1 MAKFRDV
8 DQTFT
13 LEELDDVFWDKVISV
28 EKCHSS
34 GMGGPGCLW
43 IFTTDKLLYQICLD
57 DRCFPFNEDHLEA
70 FCDFFAVERYDKN
83 KRRDIYRIESE
94 GWCYFWDSED
104 VWIRQEY
111 TEAFREKLQEEK
123 KGSWYV
129 FKVTV
134 FAEILGIQDGIPRIR
149 ERKFAMLLE
158 KNLIG

>member
-1 MAKFRDV
+1 MAEFRDV

-13 LEELDDVFWDKVISV
+13 LEELDDVFWDKVIYV
-28 EKCHSS
+28 EKWHSS

-57 DRCFPFNEDHLEA
+57 DRCFPFNEYYLEA

-83 KRRDIYRIESE
+83 KCRDIYRIESE
-94 GWCYFWDSED
+94 GWCFLRDSDD

-111 TEAFREKLQEEK
+111 TKAFREKLQEEK

-129 FKVTV
+129 CKVTV
-134 FAEILGIQDGIPRIR
+134 FAEILGIQDEIPRIR